1 MRLLLFNI
9 LCGKIKLAIII
20 IIVILNFNYMFFK
33 NSITEYLSNLI
44 RLGNGTGFGINTNIL
59 HINIQYLITI
69 FQPQI
74 VSTSLRVSLS
84 IC

>member
-9 LCGKIKLAIII
+9 LCGKIKLAITIV
-20 IIVILNFNYMFFK
+20 IVILNFNYMFFK
-33 NSITEYLSNLI
+33 NNITEYLFNLI
-44 RLGNGTGFGINTNIL
+44 RLGNGTGFGINANIL

>member
-9 LCGKIKLAIII
+9 LCEKIKLAITIVII
-20 IIVILNFNYMFFK
+20 ILNFNYIFFK
-33 NSITEYLSNLI
+33 NDITEYLSDLI
-44 RLGNGTGFGINTNIL
+44 WLGNGTGFGINAHIL
-59 HINIQYLITI
+59 HRNIQYLITI